1 MRGTFLRIKIS
12 ANGQADVTCIMTI
25 NKSIMRYTHYCVY
38 TGGHGMNNS
47 IVENCSNTRDH
58 GLIYFAGTGDF
69 N

>member
-1 MRGTFLRIKIS
+1 VL
-12 ANGQADVTCIMTI
+12 N
-25 NKSIMRYTHYCVY
+25 

-58 GLIYFAGTGDF
+58 GFIYFAGTGDF